1 MRPLSAGSV
10 GFAMLA
16 AVYMLCLAVG
26 SSPLEALQLV
36 GWAASGALAVGVLG
50 SGVLRL
56 SHGAAIALQ
65 LGALMTTAIAA
76 VTVGALAATNLSEF
90 SVLDVHALLVA
101 GTSAAVVGVFLALAF
116 GNRIEADRDVLAHL
130 VRSMGEG
137 QTKPHDKSPSVR
149 EFAQLSSE
157 LAATATR
164 LEESRRRER
173 ALDTSR
179 RELITWV
186 SHDLRTPLAGIR
198 AMAEALADGVVTD
211 DETVAHYLNTI
222 QAKSDRLAALVEDLF
237 ELNRIQAGTLSLD
250 LESMPLVDVVSD
262 ALAGAKPLAERKGVV
277 LRGAVSE
284 PQLRVNISTSAF
296 SRVLDNLLANAIRE
310 TPTGGSVWLGGTND
324 DGCAMITVTDTC
336 GGIPVADLTRLFDTG
351 FRGQPTRD
359 RRGDARA
366 GLGLAIARGLVEA
379 HQGAISADNLGQG
392 CRFKVRVPLS

>member
-336 GGIPVADLTRLFDTG
+336 GGIPDADLMRLFDTG